1 MKKVLKRFLA
11 FALAISFQLVS
22 ISAYASGVFNPLYS
36 GTLRATDEI
45 YMFITE
51 DDAVMNRILYP
62 VSSTS
67 NAFLSISNPS
77 SFYFSK
83 DRFAA
88 TYSHHGAYYDAYGNF
103 MGFSP
108 ETVLIQTSEVHPT
121 YSLGFILTGVY
132 VEYNTIRYYST

>member
-11 FALAISFQLVS
+11 LAMAISFQLVS

-51 DDAVMNRILYP
+51 DDAVMNQILYP

-67 NAFLSISNPS
+67 NVFLSISNPS
-77 SFYFSK
+77 TFYFTK
-83 DRFAA
+83 DRFSA
-88 TYSHHGAYYDAYGNF
+88 TYSHHGVFYDGNGKM

-108 ETVLIQTSEVHPT
+108 ESVQVQTSIVHC
-121 YSLGFILTGVY
+121 SSIFGFSSGSYI
-132 VEYNTIRYYST
+132 EYNTIRYYR